1 MWRNVIGGKKPIK
14 KEFKIKQIV
23 IKRMKIKFNMKIN

>member
-1 MWRNVIGGKKPIK
+1 MKFLGGGEPIK
-14 KEFKIKQIV
+14 KEFKTKQIV

>member
-1 MWRNVIGGKKPIK
+1 MKFGGWEANQKRIK
-14 KEFKIKQIV
+14 TKQIV